1 MENIIIKLNIRN
13 ELKLMCIVTDIVS
26 NVNLVNGGK
35 YTGADWTCRPTAPR
49 AVGPWHNH
57 AFFMNL
63 YVVKHI

>member
-35 YTGADWTCRPTAPR
+35 YMWESSIRR
-49 AVGPWHNH
+49 VN
-57 AFFMNL
+57 
-63 YVVKHI
+63 